1 MMMSVLQTIYSV
13 PFWFGAGA
21 GIILWILYCRAKA
34 RYEDRRHPLPD
45 GRRHYPNTISKVWV
59 AGLAA
64 VLSIGYV
71 LLTAQNTQDQTIRLT
86 KQVAKCWQ
94 ESYQATRAQIRINTE
109 NDVIS
114 RRQMDL
120 QREYD
125 RDTSEFWKNLV
136 APPGDLAREDV
147 NSPARQAWGLRLSIK
162 YQAEID
168 RLGTQFDDLVNQRA
182 ALDVERKQ
190 HPLPETTCGK

>member
-1 MMMSVLQTIYSV
+1 MIMSVLQTIYSS
-13 PFWFGAGA
+13 PFWFGAVA
-21 GIILWILYCRAKA
+21 GIILWNVYSRAKV
-34 RYEDRRHPLPD
+34 RYADRHDPENGP
-45 GRRHYPNTISKVWV
+45 HYPSSISKVWI

-114 RRQMDL
+114 REQQAL
-120 QREYD
+120 QRLFD
-125 RDTSEFWKNLV
+125 RASSDWLKQLV
-136 APPGDLAREDV
+136 SPPGDLANQDT
-147 NSPARQAWGLRLSIK
+147 NSPARKAWGLQVTAE
-162 YQAEID
+162 YQD
-168 RLGTQFDDLVNQRA
+168 KLNDLGAQSDELVNRRTQ
-182 ALDVERKQ
+182 LDVERKQ